1 MALQSAPSPVTYY
14 LLLDRDESSS
24 AMDNESPIEHPQ
36 PRHIP
41 LKSIADQDVDL
52 LVPLPLART
61 PLLGRDH
68 DVEAVCDL
76 LLRDEVALVTLTGP
90 GGVGK
95 TRLALQ
101 VATEV
106 AAEFVDGVC
115 FVELGAIRDPSLVL
129 PTMARA
135 LGYTDKGRRPLME
148 QLAANLQPRRLL
160 LVLDNFEQVVAAA
173 PAISYL
179 LANCLHLKVLVTSRV
194 MLHLSGEQD
203 VLVEPLPVAEAVQLF
218 VTRARAANPSF
229 ALTADNAATVG
240 AICTRLDGLPQAIEL
255 AAARTRALPS
265 AALLVRLDRPVAPG
279 MDPTPGARLPPLS
292 SGPSDCSD
300 RLRTMRD
307 AIAWSYDLLTSEEQ
321 ALFRRLAVFAGGF
334 DLEAAE
340 DIGIGTP
347 TSVDGDREAEVIS
360 PADAVL
366 DGVFSLVE
374 KSLVRQVADPSS
386 PEPRY
391 LVLETLREFA
401 WEQLE
406 ASGEADVV
414 RRAHASYYARLAERA
429 EPELTGGQPAVWF
442 DRLES
447 EHANLRAAL
456 AWMLVNDQGADLSA
470 VAALVR
476 FWDHLGHVGEGRR
489 RLAAALAGAR
499 AQRSLEQ
506 KCSGAPVF

>member
-41 LKSIADQDVDL
+41 LESIADQDVDL
-52 LVPLPLART
+52 LVPLPLSRT

-76 LLRDEVALVTLTGP
+76 LLRDDVALVTLTGP

-106 AAEFVDGVC
+106 AEFVDGVC

-240 AICTRLDGLPQAIEL
+240 AICTRLDGLPLAIEL
-255 AAARTRALPS
+255 AAARTRALPP
-265 AALLVRLDRPVAPG
+265 AALLVRLDRPVAAG
-279 MDPTPGARLPPLS
+279 MDPLPR
-292 SGPSDCSD
+292 GP
-300 RLRTMRD
+300 
-307 AIAWSYDLLTSEEQ
+307 A
-321 ALFRRLAVFAGGF
+321 FR
-334 DLEAAE
+334 
-340 DIGIGTP
+340 
-347 TSVDGDREAEVIS
+347 
-360 PADAVL
+360 
-366 DGVFSLVE
+366 
-374 KSLVRQVADPSS
+374 
-386 PEPRY
+386 
-391 LVLETLREFA
+391 
-401 WEQLE
+401 
-406 ASGEADVV
+406 
-414 RRAHASYYARLAERA
+414 
-429 EPELTGGQPAVWF
+429 
-442 DRLES
+442 
-447 EHANLRAAL
+447 
-456 AWMLVNDQGADLSA
+456 
-470 VAALVR
+470 
-476 FWDHLGHVGEGRR
+476 
-489 RLAAALAGAR
+489 
-499 AQRSLEQ
+499 
-506 KCSGAPVF
+506 C